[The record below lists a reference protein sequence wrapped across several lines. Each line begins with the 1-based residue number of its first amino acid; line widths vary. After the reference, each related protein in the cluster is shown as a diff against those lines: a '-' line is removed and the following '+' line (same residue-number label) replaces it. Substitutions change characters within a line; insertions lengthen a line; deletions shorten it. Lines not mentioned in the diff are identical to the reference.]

1 MKIGC
6 VFIQK
11 EYSTLKREGWFLT
24 INDSPLNILVLCDKL
39 KIDILEY
46 GQIMQSCNA
55 LSIIK
60 NNTRHFFFDNK
71 DNAECAIATL
81 KLISKGED

>member
-6 VFIQK
+6 VFIPK
-11 EYSTLKREGWFLT
+11 KYSTLQQEGWFLT

-60 NNTRHFFFDNK
+60 NSTRHFFFDNK
-71 DNAECAIATL
+71 DNAECAVATL
-81 KLISKGED
+81 KLINKGED